1 MELHNIKELLISY
14 VIASKNEAKDKQRLK
29 KSLKIENQRLK
40 NVLTTR

>member
-29 KSLKIENQRLK
+29 NILI
-40 NVLTTR
+40 TR